1 MTMAQTEVKKKTNS
15 KITDMVYIGLSAA
28 IIAVCSWISIPLTV
42 PITLQTMGV
51 VLISGLFG
59 AKRGTLS
66 TLLYILIGAI
76 GVPVFSGFKS
86 GFGVLLGSTG
96 GYIIGFIFTAL
107 IVGIVSDKTN
117 KLWALILSMV
127 VGILVCYAFGT
138 AWFAVVYAKTNE
150 PASLATILGW
160 CVIPFLIPDA
170 IKIALAAVL
179 TNRLKKFVK

>member
-1 MTMAQTEVKKKTNS
+1 MAQTEVKKKTNS

-138 AWFAVVYAKTNE
+138 VWFAVVYAKTNE

-170 IKIALAAVL
+170 VKIALAAVL

>member
-1 MTMAQTEVKKKTNS
+1 MAQTEVKKKTNS

-66 TLLYILIGAI
+66 ILLYILIGAI

-86 GFGVLLGSTG
+86 GFGVLIGSTG

-117 KLWALILSMV
+117 KLWALILSMG